1 MSAATIGF
9 AGMTHLGLIS
19 AVAAAEKGFDVV
31 CYDDDS
37 GAIARLGRGDLP
49 VAEPNLAALFAS
61 NRDRLHL
68 TAKLDDLEQCDVLYV
83 APDVPTD
90 GDGLSDLGP
99 VSALIERVAPAMN
112 EDAVLVIL
120 SQVPPGFTRAIAGK
134 VVRDVAHPGAHLF
147 YQVETLIFGRAL
159 ERALAPERFIIGAAD
174 PAMPLPPALA
184 GYLAAYGCPV
194 LPMGYESAELAKIS
208 INMCLVGAIA
218 AANSMAEL
226 CEHIGADWS
235 EITPALRLD
244 KRIGQHAYI
253 APGLGLAGGN
263 LERDLA
269 TVIALGDAAGTDLG
283 VVRAWQANSRHR
295 RFWALGV
302 LHDHVLANA
311 ADAVIAI
318 LGLAYKAD
326 TDSVRNSPA
335 LALISALGPYR
346 LRAYD
351 PEVAVNGDWHPDLAQ
366 AKDALDAMAGADAV
380 VVMTPWPAFGALSAT
395 DINKALRGRV
405 VIDPYGVLDG
415 GACVAAGLDYFCL
428 GARPRGQG
436 ASDKE

>member
-1 MSAATIGF
+1 MSEGAIGF

-31 CYDDDS
+31 CYDDL
-37 GAIARLGRGDLP
+37 GAIERLGRGDLP
-49 VAEPNLAALFAS
+49 VAEPNLAELFQR
-61 NRDRLHL
+61 NRDRLHF
-68 TAKLDDLEQCDVLYV
+68 TAKLDDLKQCGVLYV

-90 GDGLSDLGP
+90 VDGKSDLGP
-99 VSALIERVAPAMN
+99 VSALIELIAPAMA

-120 SQVPPGFTRAIAGK
+120 SQVAPGFTRAIAGK
-134 VVRDVAHPGAHLF
+134 VDRPGAQLF

-174 PAMPLPPALA
+174 PATPLPAALA
-184 GYLAAYGCPV
+184 GYLDAYGCPV

-218 AANSMAEL
+218 VANSMAEL

-269 TVIALGDAAGTDLG
+269 TVIALGDAVGADLG

-302 LHDHVLANA
+302 LHDHVLGKA
-311 ADAVIAI
+311 AEAVIAI
-318 LGLAYKAD
+318 LGLAYKQD
-326 TDSVRNSPA
+326 TDSTRNSPA

-351 PEVAVNGDWHPDLAQ
+351 PEVAVNGDWHADLAQ

-380 VVMTPWPAFGALSAT
+380 VVMTPWPEFGALSAA

-428 GARPRGQG
+428 GARPRMPN
-436 ASDKE
+436 ANDKD

>member
-1 MSAATIGF
+1 MIGY

-19 AVAAAEKGFDVV
+19 AVAAAEKGFEVV
-31 CYDDDS
+31 CYDDDVAAIERLS
-37 GAIARLGRGDLP
+37 GGELP
-49 VAEPNLAALFAS
+49 VAEPNLAELVAR
-61 NRDRLHL
+61 NHGRLHF
-68 TAKLDDLEQCDVLYV
+68 TAKLDDLGRCDVLYV

-99 VSALIERVAPAMN
+99 VSALIERVAPAMA

-134 VVRDVAHPGAHLF
+134 VAHPGSGLF

-159 ERALAPERFIIGAAD
+159 ERALEPERFIIGCAD
-174 PAMPLPPALA
+174 PAQPLPSALA
-184 GYLAAYGCPV
+184 EYLDAYGCPV

-218 AANSMAEL
+218 VANSMAEL

-244 KRIGQHAYI
+244 KRIGEHAYI

-269 TVIALGDAAGTDLG
+269 TVIALGDAAGSDLG

-302 LHDHVLANA
+302 LHDHVLGRA

-326 TDSVRNSPA
+326 THSVRNSPA

-366 AKDALDAMAGADAV
+366 GKDALDALAGADAV
-380 VVMTPWPAFGALSAT
+380 VVMTPWPEFGALSAT
-395 DINKALRGRV
+395 DIRKALRGRV

-428 GARPRGQG
+428 GARPRVPD
-436 ASDKE
+436 ANDKE

>member
-1 MSAATIGF
+1 MSEGTIGF
-9 AGMTHLGLIS
+9 AGMTHLGLVS

-31 CYDDDS
+31 CYDGDLT
-37 GAIARLGRGDLP
+37 AIERLRRGDLP
-49 VAEPNLAALFAS
+49 VAEPNLAALIAR
-61 NRDRLHL
+61 NRGHLRL
-68 TAKLDDLEQCDVLYV
+68 TAKLEDLGRCGVLYV

-99 VSALIERVAPAMN
+99 VRSLIERIAPAMG
-112 EDAVLVIL
+112 EGAVLVIL
-120 SQVPPGFTRAIAGK
+120 SQVPPGFTRAIAGELARP
-134 VVRDVAHPGAHLF
+134 RDLLF

-159 ERALAPERFIIGAAD
+159 ERALAPERLIIGASD
-174 PAMPLPPALA
+174 PAQPLPQALA
-184 GYLAAYGCPV
+184 GYLDAFNCPV

-218 AANSMAEL
+218 VANSMAEL

-244 KRIGQHAYI
+244 KRIGEHAYI

-269 TVIALGDAAGTDLG
+269 TVIGLGDAVGADLG

-302 LHDHVLANA
+302 LHEHVLGKAE
-311 ADAVIAI
+311 DPLIAI

-351 PEVAVNGDWHPDLAQ
+351 PEVGVHTDWHPDLAQ
-366 AKDALDAMAGADAV
+366 AKDALAAMADADAV
-380 VVMTPWPAFGALSAT
+380 TVMTPWPEFGTLKAA
-395 DINKALRGRV
+395 DIKTALRGRV

-415 GACVAAGLDYFCL
+415 EACAAAGLDYFCL
-428 GARPRGQG
+428 GARPRGLG
-436 ASDKE
+436 VKDKE